1 MKGAKTVI
9 RTFLNSQRYLQK
21 HVITTQTRFPHVLM
35 VVDYAD
41 TQISNFASEYLHEN
55 EEVRETV
62 LACL

>member
-1 MKGAKTVI
+1 
-9 RTFLNSQRYLQK
+9 
-21 HVITTQTRFPHVLM
+21 M